1 MPAFDDEDQPKKK
14 LAHEV
19 GQDLALL
26 SVEELADR
34 IALLKQEIAR
44 LEEAMTGKR
53 ASLAAAD
60 QFFKR

>member
-1 MPAFDDEDQPKKK
+1 MLDEDAAPKKK
-14 LAHEV
+14 LSHEI

-44 LEEAMTGKR
+44 LEQAMASKR

>member
-1 MPAFDDEDQPKKK
+1 MFDDDQPPKKK

-44 LEEAMTGKR
+44 LEAAMASKR
-53 ASLAAAD
+53 ASLSAAD

>member
-1 MPAFDDEDQPKKK
+1 MFDDDLAPKKK
-14 LAHEV
+14 PVHEI

-26 SVEELADR
+26 SVDELTDR
-34 IALLKQEIAR
+34 IMTLREEISR
-44 LEEAMTGKR
+44 LEEAMARKR

>member
-1 MPAFDDEDQPKKK
+1 MFDDDLAPKKK
-14 LAHEV
+14 PIHEV

-26 SVEELADR
+26 SVEELKDR
-34 IALLKQEIAR
+34 IETLQAEIAR
-44 LEEAMTGKR
+44 LETAMTAKR

>member
-1 MPAFDDEDQPKKK
+1 MFDEDLAPKKK
-14 LAHEV
+14 PVHEL

-26 SVEELADR
+26 SVDELKDR
-34 IALLKQEIAR
+34 IETLQAEILR
-44 LEEAMTGKR
+44 LETAMAGKR